1 MYLKIYIQEGNCGII
16 GSFEFEKQAE
26 KLISCKIKKKNEI
39 LLHYFDLWIT
49 YNCPKQIKMV
59 TYFGSRASCLYRE
72 ELQQRSRTKKSVK
85 SQNESFKKLYD
96 YDR

>member
-39 LLHYFDLWIT
+39 LLHYFDL
-49 YNCPKQIKMV
+49 
-59 TYFGSRASCLYRE
+59 
-72 ELQQRSRTKKSVK
+72 
-85 SQNESFKKLYD
+85 
-96 YDR
+96 